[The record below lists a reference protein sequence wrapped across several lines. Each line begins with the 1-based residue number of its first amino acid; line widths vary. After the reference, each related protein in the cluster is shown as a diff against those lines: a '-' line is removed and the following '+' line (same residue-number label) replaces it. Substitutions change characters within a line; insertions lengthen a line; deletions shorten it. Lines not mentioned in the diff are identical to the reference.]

1 MKGLDRVERLRGLT
15 FSSEEPFLDH
25 PSVVSCRSAVA
36 QPVEGPSKVP
46 VWCNFTGVGSNQAHA
61 IGIRQKKS

>member
-25 PSVVSCRSAVA
+25 LSVVRCRGAVA
-36 QPVEGPSKVP
+36 QKVEGPSKVP
-46 VWCNFTGVGSNQAHA
+46 VWCNFTEVGSNQAPH
-61 IGIRQKKS
+61 